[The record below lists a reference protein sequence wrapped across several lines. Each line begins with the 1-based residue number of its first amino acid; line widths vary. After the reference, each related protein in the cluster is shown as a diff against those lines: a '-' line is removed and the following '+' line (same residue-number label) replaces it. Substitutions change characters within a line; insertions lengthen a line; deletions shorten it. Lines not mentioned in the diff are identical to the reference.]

1 MPVPVPVPVA
11 VPPKSS
17 VDRTARI
24 LGAVLAAVG
33 ALAGVVVLAMI
44 VRHRASG
51 PTLGPGEGVVVEVI
65 DGDTVEV
72 RLADGEERVRLLGV
86 DTPETVD
93 PSRPPEC
100 FGAEASARTR
110 ELLPTGT
117 VVVLERD
124 LEARDHY
131 GRLLA
136 FVFRRSDHL
145 MINRA
150 LLAEGLAT
158 PLAIAP
164 NLAYRAELASVA
176 AEARRA
182 GRGLWSACARDPP
195 G

>member
-1 MPVPVPVPVA
+1 MSA
-11 VPPKSS
+11 PPGPSGH
-17 VDRTARI
+17 RAARR
-24 LGAVLAAVG
+24 LLAVL
-33 ALAGVVVLAMI
+33 ALAGVGAAILVAAVV
-44 VRHRASG
+44 VRRRSSG
-51 PTLGPGEGVVVEVI
+51 PPLGRGEGVVVEVV
-65 DGDTVEV
+65 DGDTVDV
-72 RLADGEERVRLLGV
+72 RLAAGEERVRLLGV

-110 ELLPTGT
+110 ELLPAGT

-124 LEARDHY
+124 VEARDHY

-136 FVFRRSDHL
+136 FVFRRSDRV
-145 MINRA
+145 MVNRA

-158 PLAIAP
+158 PLTIAP
-164 NLAYRAELASVA
+164 NVAYRAELASVA
-176 AEARRA
+176 AQARRE